1 MKIGILLAAYNE
13 EKNIGP
19 IINGIKKVLKK
30 FKYKIIVVDDGSIDK
45 TSSVAKKLG
54 AFVIQYKKNRGV
66 GYATSIG
73 LKKTMEMK
81 PDIIIIID
89 ADRQHDPRYI
99 PQFINEIK
107 KGSDYVYGKRNLS
120 NYSINRKIGNWSL
133 TILTN
138 LVCPTKIRDIE
149 CGFRAFTYGVARK
162 LNLKANG
169 YEREVDFIY
178 EIWKNKFKIS
188 YVEIKV
194 PKFYPKPA
202 ILRGLK
208 NFKYLLK
215 RRFGI

>member
-1 MKIGILLAAYNE
+1 MKIGILLPAYNE

-54 AFVIQYKKNRGV
+54 TFVIRYEKNRGV

-73 LKKTMEMK
+73 LKKVMEMK

-89 ADRQHDPRYI
+89 ADKQHDPKYI

-107 KGSDYVYGKRNLS
+107 KGSEYVYGKRNLS
-120 NYSINRKIGNWSL
+120 NYSIDRKIGNWSL

-149 CGFRAFTYGVARK
+149 CGFRAFTYKVARK

-178 EIWKNKFKIS
+178 EVWKNKFKVS

-215 RRFGI
+215 RRFRI